1 MNKTGARNLI
11 TDVPGIYV
19 GNAED
24 EAIRSGV
31 TIVLPDAPAVAAV
44 DCRGGG
50 TGTREIDVLRAEN
63 SATHIHAIVLS
74 GGSSF
79 GLDAASGVMAWL
91 AAKERGFSIAG
102 HIVPIVPAAILFDLA
117 NGGDKSWVTDLDMP
131 TPYRALGL
139 RAITTAQET
148 FALGNIGAGYGATA
162 GPLKG
167 GLGSASVMI
176 DDGIAVGALAAVNA
190 FGSAVMPKA
199 KTFWSWPFERDNE
212 LGGQMPPTY
221 SEPVDL
227 DYGFDFGAG
236 KNTTLAVVATDANLT
251 RGQALRVAVMAQDGI
266 ARAIR
271 PVHTPVDGD
280 TVFVLATA
288 KNSAPIG
295 LDQVARIGTA
305 AADCLARA
313 VARGVYEAGSLWGIP
328 GYETL

>member
-1 MNKTGARNLI
+1 
-11 TDVPGIYV
+11 
-19 GNAED
+19 
-24 EAIRSGV
+24 
-31 TIVLPDAPAVAAV
+31 
-44 DCRGGG
+44 
-50 TGTREIDVLRAEN
+50 
-63 SATHIHAIVLS
+63 
-74 GGSSF
+74 
-79 GLDAASGVMAWL
+79 
-91 AAKERGFSIAG
+91 
-102 HIVPIVPAAILFDLA
+102 
-117 NGGDKSWVTDLDMP
+117 
-131 TPYRALGL
+131 
-139 RAITTAQET
+139 
-148 FALGNIGAGYGATA
+148 
-162 GPLKG
+162 
-167 GLGSASVMI
+167 
-176 DDGIAVGALAAVNA
+176 
-190 FGSAVMPKA
+190 
-199 KTFWSWPFERDNE
+199 
-212 LGGQMPPTY
+212 MPPTY